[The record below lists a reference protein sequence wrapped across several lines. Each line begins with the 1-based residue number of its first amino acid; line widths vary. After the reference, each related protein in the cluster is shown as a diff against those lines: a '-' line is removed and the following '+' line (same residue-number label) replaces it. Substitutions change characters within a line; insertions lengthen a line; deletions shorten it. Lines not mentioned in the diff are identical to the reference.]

1 MQHLA
6 YDAYPCTR
14 RTPYPEPTR
23 PGETAK
29 LDPHTHPAF
38 RPPLPLP
45 GGPPTL
51 YTKPRQL
58 DASRA
63 APRVHRPMYQSTW
76 PGHPSPSVEAA
87 VNKFLHS
94 HPLINLPQH
103 GTYNTNRK
111 EIPLS
116 KDPNQRETSTQT
128 TTDRQAGPGLAEPA
142 HLGRQFP
149 PAIVRMAVKPTTP
162 HVSGFQTHAPVTRT
176 FQPQVSKSSRPMYV
190 IRGPDS
196 HQPQ

>member
-1 MQHLA
+1 M
-6 YDAYPCTR
+6 
-14 RTPYPEPTR
+14 
-23 PGETAK
+23 
-29 LDPHTHPAF
+29 DPSSPAF
-38 RPPLPLP
+38 RPTFDLP

-51 YTKPRQL
+51 HTKPRQP

-87 VNKFLHS
+87 VNKFLHN
-94 HPLINLPQH
+94 HPLIYQPQH

-111 EIPLS
+111 EISPS
-116 KDPNQRETSTQT
+116 KDPNQREASTQT
-128 TTDRQAGPGLAEPA
+128 TTDRRAGPGLAGPA

-149 PAIVRMAVKPTTP
+149 PAIVRPAVKAKPPTTP
-162 HVSGFQTHAPVTRT
+162 HVPGFRTHAPVTRA
-176 FQPQVSKSSRPMYV
+176 FQPQISKSSRPIYV

-196 HQPQ
+196 HQVQ